1 MNWLSFIKNNFTLF
15 VILILAAIILMQR
28 VDIGI
33 PGITKTKPKQVKID
47 GVKYNVL
54 KHDTITTEIPV
65 YTTVYKPGNTITC
78 TTTVYQPVPE
88 NVDTS
93 AILAAYY
100 QLKVYKDT
108 LKIKDTLGYVSVIDS
123 ISKNSIVSRK
133 YDAMVKK
140 YIVKEIIVVEK
151 PAVTQVYG
159 GGMIGLQWPN
169 KTLVVGPTAILKT
182 KKDQMY
188 GIQAGVSFNAQPYV
202 AVSSLWKISAKKK

>member
-1 MNWLSFIKNNFTLF
+1 MNWFSFVKNNFTLV
-15 VILILAAIILMQR
+15 VILILAAIILAQR
-28 VDIGI
+28 CNIGTDII
-33 PGITKTKPKQVKID
+33 NKPKQIKID

-65 YTTVYKPGNTITC
+65 YTTLYKPGATITC

-88 NVDTS
+88 HVDTS

-108 LKIKDTLGYVSVIDS
+108 LGYVSVIDS
-123 ISKNSIVSRK
+123 ISKNSIISRK
-133 YDAMVKK
+133 YDAKVKK

-151 PAVTQVYG
+151 PAVNQVYF
-159 GGMIGLQWPN
+159 GGMLGLQWPN
-169 KTLVVGPTAILKT
+169 KTLVAGPSVILKT

-188 GIQAGVSFNAQPYV
+188 GVQAGMSFNSQPYV
-202 AVSSLWKISAKKK
+202 GVSSLWKISTKKKK